1 MPKLELPAAQQ
12 SRKRKVQLAEL
23 LRLQKAL
30 TVASLSE
37 AIRLLESEKFH
48 RLTSAQIRA
57 IAQYQAIEIAGERFF
72 DKAFS
77 TGKEAAGSLGYAQQ
91 LGREAVLED
100 LRRLRA
106 AALGHSGLATP
117 TPDGAD

>member
-1 MPKLELPAAQQ
+1 MPKPKLPAAQQ
-12 SRKRKVQLAEL
+12 SPARRQRLTEL
-23 LRLQKAL
+23 LRLERGL
-30 TVASLSE
+30 TVPSLSE

-57 IAQYQAIEIAGERFF
+57 IAQYQSIEIAGERFF

-106 AALGHSGLATP
+106 TAVGPSPPPDRA
-117 TPDGAD
+117 PDGAN